1 MTFRPAIFDSDVLS
15 FDIAKLT
22 QSLAECVDSGR
33 RFTWRS
39 AAQEPDHR
47 YRRLLGA
54 CCKRPRR
61 RAAEQRDEIAPPD
74 HSITSSA
81 RTSMVGGTLR
91 PIALA
96 VLRLNVSMY
105 LVGCCTGRSLGA
117 SPRRMRLTY
126 SAVFRKLSSKS
137 LP

>member
-61 RAAEQRDEIAPPD
+61 RAADQRDEVAPFHVEHRGLPPLCAVSPPTD
-74 HSITSSA
+74 PCA
-81 RTSMVGGTLR
+81 RFSGT
-91 PIALA
+91 I
-96 VLRLNVSMY
+96 
-105 LVGCCTGRSLGA
+105 
-117 SPRRMRLTY
+117 
-126 SAVFRKLSSKS
+126 S